1 MSFYI
6 GIFCNILFSIFNV
19 YFSSLAYYRIYMAN
33 PHNAQLGM
41 HHKVMLTDFAVHLSL
56 FSSFAVC
63 GVALAK
69 SIAGI
74 LLCRWLMKIIIMI
87 MIIALIH
94 IFPLR
99 SMQR

>member
-6 GIFCNILFSIFNV
+6 DIFCSLYLIFTLV
-19 YFSSLAYYRIYMAN
+19 PLHITASTLA
-33 PHNAQLGM
+33 HNAQLGM
-41 HHKVMLTDFAVHLSL
+41 HHKVTLTDFAVHLSL